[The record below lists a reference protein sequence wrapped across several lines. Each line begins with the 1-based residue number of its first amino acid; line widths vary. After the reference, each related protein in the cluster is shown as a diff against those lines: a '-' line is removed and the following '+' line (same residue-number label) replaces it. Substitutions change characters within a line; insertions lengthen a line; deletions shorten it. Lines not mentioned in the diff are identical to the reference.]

1 MRSIKTFKQFNE
13 NYSTNLSIP
22 NNMRGSWIPYS
33 YDNIEEL
40 GLTKEEDMKVR
51 TKTIDAFN
59 RMDNLHKLKISE
71 ELEKLTK
78 KFGCSLEDLTNPVFV
93 KEFIDKEIIMRDK
106 HKELEGI
113 QEGFG
118 DWVKEK
124 LLKFLSVIFQIGS
137 TLGSLFILISSAIDS
152 SFWGVFTGAM
162 GLAISILASAW
173 VSSKVNG
180 GI

>member
-1 MRSIKTFKQFNE
+1 MKSIKTFKKFNE

-22 NNMRGSWIPYS
+22 SNIISQNFYTNNLYPY
-33 YDNIEEL
+33 DIEEL

-51 TKTIDAFN
+51 TKTTDTLN
-59 RMDNLHKLKISE
+59 RMDNSHKLEIAE

-93 KEFIDKEIIMRDK
+93 KEFLDREIIMRDK

-124 LLKFLSVIFQIGS
+124 LLKFLSYIFQIGS
-137 TLGSLFILISSAIDS
+137 TLGSLFLIISSAINNN
-152 SFWGVFTGAM
+152 FWGVFTGAIA
-162 GLAISILASAW
+162 LTISILASAW
-173 VSSKVNG
+173 ISSKV
-180 GI
+180 